1 MSEPV
6 THLPPP
12 LRRQCCHRPKSPGLV
27 QCRSLG
33 LINLSHNVHEGS
45 IPCSLARLATLRVLD
60 VPRNS
65 LTDRIPTH
73 LIAYQNLVVLLL
85 TNIIAK
91 SQREQPKFN
100 ASPSSLSCLVVP
112 FHTHTVSSSSSSID
126 LWSSSTRRHLH
137 SPMAL
142 ADVISPLVGHPL
154 VAVDCRGP
162 YFAVARR
169 WSPLLAG
176 RLAPRRGARGNELVA
191 NMWGPLAS
199 LVKTSHYIA
208 ERTRLTR

>member
-12 LRRQCCHRPKSPGLV
+12 LRRQCCHRPKSPVLV
-27 QCRSLG
+27 QCRSLS

-100 ASPSSLSCLVVP
+100 ASPSSLSCPVVP
-112 FHTHTVSSSSSSID
+112 FHTHTVSSSSSSIG

-137 SPMAL
+137 SLMAP
-142 ADVISPLVGHPL
+142 ADVISPLVRHPL
-154 VAVDCRGP
+154 VAVDCRSP
-162 YFAVARR
+162 YHAVARR

-176 RLAPRRGARGNELVA
+176 HLAPGRGARGNELVA

>member
-154 VAVDCRGP
+154 VVVD
-162 YFAVARR
+162 VA
-169 WSPLLAG
+169 LYHCL
-176 RLAPRRGARGNELVA
+176 
-191 NMWGPLAS
+191 
-199 LVKTSHYIA
+199 H
-208 ERTRLTR
+208 